1 MDELTK
7 DHKDK
12 ESKIVE
18 VTFLKGGW
26 GFIQRRELKTHLKIY
41 VKVFH
46 GQRKVHEIDVAIMDK
61 IQVIFDQLQKRDEK
75 GMR

>member
-1 MDELTK
+1 VQSKLDELTK
-7 DHKDK
+7 DYADR

-18 VTFLKGGW
+18 VSFLKGGC

-61 IQVIFDQLQKRDEK
+61 IQVIFD
-75 GMR
+75 